1 MLSGALARRLVAP
14 VATAFACGL
23 AVTQTSRMCGSSSAD
38 ESMYGDKHVQI
49 TASFDDVKDI
59 RLRPLPLSD
68 GADAFA
74 ASELW
79 REKPCVMVVMR
90 RPG

>member
-1 MLSGALARRLVAP
+1 
-14 VATAFACGL
+14 
-23 AVTQTSRMCGSSSAD
+23 
-38 ESMYGDKHVQI
+38 MYGDKHVQI